1 MTLEELKKLYAE
13 KGATQQ
19 LEEVTEAG
27 PKYYDAPVNLGD
39 DWYAWEQDNRKIV
52 DYIGQ
57 GMDATPVY
65 DDAPKTLGGFSKQEG
80 DYITD
85 YDLTGKPIARRKW
98 NESDLKTM
106 WNDLG
111 PIIMAAGTMG
121 GGAGALGE
129 LFGLTG
135 TAASGAGG
143 ALLGGVNAAANDQNI
158 LKGALLGGAAGAG
171 AAELGD
177 TGIKVGDVKKA
188 YDIIQNPSLAGI
200 VSAASPYMPNVSVG
214 DGAVSLND
222 VLKGV
227 GTAQA
232 LSSGDYNQIFKALT
246 GIAGDKGGSLK
257 SSLAGFEANP
267 DDFIE
272 GYFQPGGEGY
282 IDPTTQDVTV
292 REEPENIDALLRALS
307 PYAADGGT
315 SIFTQPEDIPEMET
329 VSNRPIT
336 SIESILGNQDII
348 QPVQLDM
355 GEQPEMII
363 TDKKED
369 AYVPSIRTK
378 EIKSDIPD
386 EITADQIDTL
396 FPNLNINDILQTVT
410 ADTKTTTPVTKT
422 STPVTTTKTPG
433 TTTTQQTLANL
444 GLNAPMPSQDPY
456 ANIKL
461 MEELFGGDTAYK
473 LRALG
478 APKNLAS
485 ADLDALAR
493 LLRG

>member
-1 MTLEELKKLYAE
+1 MTLEELKALYGE
-13 KGATQQ
+13 KGATEQRVTPSEQGDIVDTIPVQ
-19 LEEVTEAG
+19 LGEGWT
-27 PKYYDAPVNLGD
+27 
-39 DWYAWEQDNRKIV
+39 AWEKAPEI
-52 DYIGQ
+52 IGYQ
-57 GMDATPVY
+57 PGAGGGEGGDLPVPIY
-65 DDAPKTLGGFSKQEG
+65 SINKQLGGFSKQEG

-85 YDLTGKPIARRKW
+85 YDLSGNPIARRKW
-98 NESDLKTM
+98 NESDFKTM

-200 VSAASPYMPNVSVG
+200 VNAASPYVG
-214 DGAVSLND
+214 STQLGDTGMSIGD
-222 VLKGV
+222 IFKGV
-227 GTAQA
+227 GTAKA
-232 LSSGDYNQIFKALT
+232 LTSGDEGQIFKALT
-246 GIAGDKGGSLK
+246 GLAKDQGGSLK

-267 DDFIE
+267 DDFIS

-282 IDPTTQDVTV
+282 IDPTTQEMTV

-315 SIFTQPEDIPEMET
+315 SIFTQPEDVPEFT
-329 VSNRPIT
+329 TTDKRPIT
-336 SIESILGNQDII
+336 SLDTILGNPDIM
-348 QPVQLDM
+348 QTVEADL
-355 GEQPEMII
+355 PELQI
-363 TDKKED
+363 TDKKDEP
-369 AYVPSIRTK
+369 YVPGIRTK

-386 EITADQIDTL
+386 AITADEITKL
-396 FPNLNINDILQTVT
+396 FPDLNINDILQTVT
-410 ADTKTTTPVTKT
+410 PTKTVTPGGTKTTTPGTT
-422 STPVTTTKTPG
+422 STK
-433 TTTTQQTLANL
+433 QALANL
-444 GLNAPMPSQDPY
+444 GLGGMQQVPSQDPY
-456 ANIKL
+456 ADIKL
-461 MEELFGGDTAYK
+461 MEEMFGPDIAYK
-473 LRALG
+473 LISLG
-478 APKNLAS
+478 GNK
-485 ADLDALAR
+485 R
-493 LLRG
+493 K